1 MSKKYAIKVMF
12 PDEDKWV
19 YVLQRPTLLHPEEHV
34 MTFYNYNRAVEYI
47 KEHELVDIAMIVFV
61 IQEHETWYEID

>member
-19 YVLQRPTLLHPEEHV
+19 YVLEHPTLLYPEEHV
-34 MTFYNYNRAVEYI
+34 LTFNTYNGAAEYI
-47 KEHELVDIAMIVFV
+47 KEHDLVDIAMIVFV
-61 IQEHETWYEID
+61 TQEHETWYEID